1 VNPEELKEGTEQA
14 HEKGL
19 KPIGLTMAVVAVLVT
34 VALLLSHR
42 AHTEEIKLQ
51 TKVNDG
57 WQFYQAK
64 HNRAYEFGLHAEDR
78 VKAGAAESLV
88 AAHED
93 GSSKEEKT
101 EKETARKE
109 GAVDIQEQTRDMEK
123 ETELIARRADFYDA
137 SELFL
142 DISIVLCSIA
152 ILTLAKTYWRFS
164 FITTA
169 IGIGAAAWGWF
180 LR

>member
-1 VNPEELKEGTEQA
+1 MRDLGVSTEEECGSPAKRNCASPMLK
-14 HEKGL
+14 KS
-19 KPIGLTMAVVAVLVT
+19 
-34 VALLLSHR
+34 VALQ
-42 AHTEEIKLQ
+42 KLV
-51 TKVNDG
+51 KE
-57 WQFYQAK
+57 
-64 HNRAYEFGLHAEDR
+64 NRSIAGEH
-78 VKAGAAESLV
+78 AGASESLV

-152 ILTLAKTYWRFS
+152 ILTLAKSYWRFS